1 MGPTG
6 AVLSALLAQKGVRV
20 LVCDALTSIYDKPR
34 AIALDHEIMRVFQE
48 LGITQALAPF
58 VEPFTD
64 SEFFGVNGQLIKC
77 MSTLAPPYPLGYVP
91 SLVFSQPPMERV
103 LREKV
108 STQQL
113 VTVQLG
119 QRLVSMTQ
127 DAQQVSLRFES
138 LSGQSETVHAKYV
151 VGCDGASSFV
161 RQSVGIELEDLG
173 FDQPWLVVDV
183 LLNEAGMAKLPKV
196 SMQICEPKRPCTY
209 VIGPKNH
216 RRFEVAINEG
226 EDPKEMQ
233 TPEKVWSLLS
243 RWMTPHEG
251 ELWRQASYRFHA
263 LVAKEW
269 RVNRVLIAGDAA
281 HQQPPFLGQGMC
293 QGVRDAHNLAWKL
306 AALIQGQGQEALLN
320 TYATERAMHVREL
333 TTRIKA
339 IGLLVAERDEHKARA
354 RDEALLKEA
363 GGVIQPMPRQNVQ
376 PSLTTGCLS
385 KSTHLAVGTLFPQ
398 ASLWV
403 EGASVLMD
411 DVIQGGWTLFVKSPE
426 VSQYRDHSP
435 LGLPFIEVVDCGG
448 EAFQET
454 TGVVSD
460 WFERMKVQACLV
472 RPDHCVFGVFH
483 APQEWLGALE
493 ELRAYY

>member
-20 LVCDALTSIYDKPR
+20 LVCDAVTSIYDKPR

-411 DVIQGGWTLFVKSPE
+411 DVLQGGWTLFVKSPE

-435 LGLPFIEVVDCGG
+435 LGLPFIDVVDCGG

>member
-20 LVCDALTSIYDKPR
+20 LVCDAVTSIYDKPR

-411 DVIQGGWTLFVKSPE
+411 DVLQGGWTLFVKSPE

>member
-20 LVCDALTSIYDKPR
+20 LVCDAVTSIYDKPR

-411 DVIQGGWTLFVKSPE
+411 DVLQGGWTLFVKSPE

-435 LGLPFIEVVDCGG
+435 LGLPFIDVVDCGG

-460 WFERMKVQACLV
+460 WFERMKVEACLV

>member
-411 DVIQGGWTLFVKSPE
+411 DVLQGGWTLFVKSPE

-460 WFERMKVQACLV
+460 WFERMKVEACLV